1 MMVVMEKNREEQ
13 LKKDRAREEE
23 MRKHSIIARITRA
36 IQHLRDL
43 GAREIEIRN
52 GVKGLYIPGDV
63 NVRNIMDVKTYG
75 MYVAAKKRT
84 HKHYLRHNKK

>member
-1 MMVVMEKNREEQ
+1 MMIVMEKKPQSQQPKLLERIA
-13 LKKDRAREEE
+13 KA
-23 MRKHSIIARITRA
+23 IAR
-36 IQHLRDL
+36 LRKL

-52 GVKGLYIPGDV
+52 GVKGLYIPGNV

-75 MYVAAKKRT
+75 MYVAANKRT

>member
-1 MMVVMEKNREEQ
+1 MMVVM
-13 LKKDRAREEE
+13 KKKPQSQQPKLLERTAKAIASL
-23 MRKHSIIARITRA
+23 RK
-36 IQHLRDL
+36 L

-63 NVRNIMDVKTYG
+63 NVRNILDVKTYG
-75 MYVAAKKRT
+75 MYVAANKRT